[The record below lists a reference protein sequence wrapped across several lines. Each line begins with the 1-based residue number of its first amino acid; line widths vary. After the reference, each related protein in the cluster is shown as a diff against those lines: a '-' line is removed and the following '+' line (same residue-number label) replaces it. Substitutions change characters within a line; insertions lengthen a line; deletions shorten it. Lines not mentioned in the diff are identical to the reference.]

1 MSLLSCK
8 FSTKNLFSKSE
19 SGKGLMIKCWYKSNP
34 SNYDVNVLDMVI
46 KNLPEQLS
54 YSVCEEREY
63 LEVYIPSSLVKE
75 YCFDLEK
82 LINGD
87 EFMGIVK
94 KVKNLKP
101 SIALTPNFFVQAHF
115 KITSGI
121 YTLRLKT
128 LLS

>member
-1 MSLLSCK
+1 MNLENSK

-34 SNYDVNVLDMVI
+34 SNKDVYVLDMVI

-54 YSVCEEREY
+54 YCVCEEREY

-75 YCFDLEK
+75 YSFDLEK
-82 LINGD
+82 LISGD
-87 EFMGIVK
+87 EFMSIVR

-101 SIALTPNFFVQAHF
+101 SIALTPNFFVQAHY
-115 KITSGI
+115 KATSGI
-121 YTLRLKT
+121 YMLRLKT